1 MAEEAKC
8 SDNGDCYNADA
19 LDAALACVG
28 VRNFGLFDE
37 TGPRHAAEIHAEGL
51 RRRAEADRAGALLA
65 LRKQERE
72 GDACAAGRR

>member
-1 MAEEAKC
+1 MPTTATVTMPTRSMRLWRVLAFVI
-8 SDNGDCYNADA
+8 
-19 LDAALACVG
+19 LACLTKQALG
-28 VRNFGLFDE
+28 MP
-37 TGPRHAAEIHAEGL
+37 PRSMPRRL